1 MRRSFYHYLMTLK
14 GPAKDSETDF
24 ANEAAKDIQFPKQT
38 EDYHELSSYLEM
50 NADYLSNMDIFDELW
65 KSTLK
70 TINNPEEKQTKL
82 FLFFIHVIVNKSSD
96 EFVRNEMKSM
106 KNKTNCSFLSIY
118 YFAPLCRI
126 FSWRK

>member
-65 KSTLK
+65 EKYLE
-70 TINNPEEKQTKL
+70 NNT
-82 FLFFIHVIVNKSSD
+82 
-96 EFVRNEMKSM
+96 
-106 KNKTNCSFLSIY
+106 
-118 YFAPLCRI
+118 
-126 FSWRK
+126 

>member
-38 EDYHELSSYLEM
+38 EYYHELSSYLEM

-65 KSTLK
+65 EKYLE
-70 TINNPEEKQTKL
+70 NNK
-82 FLFFIHVIVNKSSD
+82 
-96 EFVRNEMKSM
+96 
-106 KNKTNCSFLSIY
+106 
-118 YFAPLCRI
+118 
-126 FSWRK
+126 

>member
-1 MRRSFYHYLMTLK
+1 MDCPINVEVNLLKKNGVINLHETKLYHYLMTLK

-65 KSTLK
+65 EKYLE
-70 TINNPEEKQTKL
+70 NN
-82 FLFFIHVIVNKSSD
+82 NKS
-96 EFVRNEMKSM
+96 RGKANKSFS
-106 KNKTNCSFLSIY
+106 SF
-118 YFAPLCRI
+118 
-126 FSWRK
+126 FSFML